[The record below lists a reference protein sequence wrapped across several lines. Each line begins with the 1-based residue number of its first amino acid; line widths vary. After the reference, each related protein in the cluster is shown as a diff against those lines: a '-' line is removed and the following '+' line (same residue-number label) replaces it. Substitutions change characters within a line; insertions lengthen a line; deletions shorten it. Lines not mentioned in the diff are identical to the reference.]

1 MRRMIATVAIVSGAL
16 AGSQALA
23 GEECTCRHKDGE
35 TALGQIACIRSPGGM
50 TMARCDR
57 VLNNTSWTFLN
68 QPCPTANLSLPTDMR
83 PL

>member
-1 MRRMIATVAIVSGAL
+1 MRRMIATVAILAGSL
-16 AGSQALA
+16 AGSQAFA

-35 TALGQIACIRSPGGM
+35 TALGQVACIRSPNGM

-68 QPCPTANLSLPTDMR
+68 QPCPSANLSLPTDR
-83 PL
+83 HAL